1 MFDFLVI
8 SERLTKK
15 GGIEI
20 YEVYP
25 RFKIKN
31 PSSDLMIKGKDF
43 YAVWDERKNLW
54 STNEQDVI
62 EIIDGELD
70 RYARENLERFE
81 PRPVRVLHMWDA
93 ETGMI
98 DRWHTYCQ
106 KQMRDCFH
114 MLDEKLIFS
123 NMQAKKEDYSS
134 KSLPYPLEAGDT
146 SAWDKLIG
154 TLYGDKEKHKI
165 EWCIGSIVNGASK
178 QLQKFMVLYG
188 EPGSG
193 KSTLLDIIDKKL
205 FVGYTDSVDSNALGS
220 ASASF
225 ALESFKNNPLVAI
238 QHEGDLSRIEDNTK
252 LNSLVSHDKMTVNE
266 KFKGLYQ
273 NAFKSFLILS
283 SNKPVKI
290 TDAKSGLMRRLI
302 DVHPTGNLLPRAEYN
317 RLLKQI
323 DFELGAIA
331 EKCKRVFEEN
341 PGYYDKYMPIAMLGA
356 TNDFY
361 NFIQDYWPIFKRQDS
376 TTLQAAWGLYNTW
389 CEKTRVPYPYSQRIF
404 KEELKNYFSEFQER
418 ITIGGERIRSW
429 YGGFKADKFEQEE
442 NAETTSAIPD
452 WLQMTEQESK
462 LDILLKDMPAQYPVE
477 DGSRLERKWAN
488 CTTTLKDLDT
498 HRLHHVK
505 VPENLI
511 VIDFDISV
519 NGEKNLERS
528 LEEAAKWPKTYAE
541 LSRSGKAI
549 HLHYFYNGDVSELS
563 SIYDDKI
570 EIKTLLG
577 DQSLRRML
585 TKCNSLDIATINA
598 GLPKKEVKKTIE
610 EKQIKSE
617 KGLRTLIKRNLAK
630 EIHPGTKPSIDF
642 IEKILEDAYKS
653 GLAYDVSD
661 MRNAITAFAAGS
673 THQPDYC
680 LKAVGRMKFKSDDK
694 TEVPVDIPPEEEPDE
709 EPMLVYDL
717 EVFSNL
723 FLSNRKP
730 LEDFTPK
737 DFKTWLAYLH
747 QLKYHHKPV
756 TRMIN
761 PKPTEIEDMVRYRL
775 IGFNC
780 RRYDNHIL
788 WGRMMGYSNIQLY
801 QLSQRIVNGNSKRND
816 AFFGEAYNLSYT
828 DVYDFASAGNKKSL
842 KKLEI
847 EMVAKANEDL
857 AKARAQL
864 AAGESM
870 EKVADDVGL
879 PVDILEQYLHDE
891 LHLTLHHELGL
902 PWDKPVPEEMWPKVA
917 EYCDDDVIATE
928 AAFHYLNADWT
939 ARQILAD
946 IAGMSVNDTTNQ
958 LTTRIIFQ
966 QVRKPQAEFCYRN
979 LSQPVKELA
988 DEVMAFLKDACPDM
1002 MNHLHGD
1009 EDSLL
1014 PYFPGYTFEK
1024 SVSVYQGEEVGEGG
1038 YVYAEPGMYT
1048 DVALL
1053 DIASMHPHSVI
1064 AECLFGPRF
1073 TRRFKEIVDGR
1084 VDIKH
1089 EAWDEVNHILDGKM
1103 APYIER
1109 VKRGEMSSKE
1119 LANALKT
1126 AINSVYGL
1134 TSAAFE
1140 NAFRDPRNV
1149 DNIVAKR
1156 GALFMVN
1163 LKKEVQARGY
1173 TVAHIK
1179 TDSIKIPGA
1188 GPEIIRF
1195 VQDYGKD
1202 YGYTFEHEATY
1213 DRMCLVNNAVYIA
1226 KYATPE
1232 RCEKLYGAGVVPG
1245 DNHKKGGKWTATG
1258 KQFAVPYVFKTL
1270 FTGEE
1275 IEFEDL
1281 CETFSVTGSLYLDFN
1296 EKLPDVSETEAAL
1309 MKALKL
1315 IGWSYDDWLDF
1326 LGGAEPKSPLT
1337 VDNER
1342 HLRQMKA
1349 MIDIGH
1355 NYHFVGRVGLFTPV
1369 KPGCGGGLLMRESGG
1384 KYASATGA
1392 KDYRWCESDAIDAIR
1407 SVTGQD
1413 KPVFTKNDI
1422 DRSYYNRLAD
1432 EAKDAIRQ
1440 YGDFEWFVG

>member
-1 MFDFLVI
+1 MIDFLMV
-8 SERLTKK
+8 SERLVKK
-15 GGIEI
+15 NGIES

-25 RFKIKN
+25 RFKIRN
-31 PSSDLMIKGKDF
+31 PSNDLMIKGKDF
-43 YAVWDERKNLW
+43 YAVWDERNKRW
-54 STNEQDVI
+54 SQSEQDVI

-70 RYARENLERFE
+70 RYASENKDRFE

-123 NMQAKKEDYSS
+123 NMEPKKEDYSS

-178 QLQKFMVLYG
+178 NLQKFMVLYG

-205 FVGYTDSVDSNALGS
+205 FAGYTDSVDSNALGS
-220 ASASF
+220 ASAAF

-266 KFKGLYQ
+266 KYKGLYQ

-302 DVHPTGNLLPRAEYN
+302 DVRPTGNLLPRAEYN
-317 RLLKQI
+317 RLNKQI

-331 EKCKRVFEEN
+331 YKCKTVFEDN
-341 PGYYDKYMPIAMLGA
+341 PAYYDKYQPINMLGA

-361 NFIQDYWPIFKRQDS
+361 NFVMDHWPVFKKQDS

-404 KEELKNYFSEFQER
+404 KEELKNYFEDFQER
-418 ITIGGERIRSW
+418 ITINGERIRSW
-429 YGGFKADKFEQEE
+429 YGGFKADKFDPEEVEEPPKPEQP
-442 NAETTSAIPD
+442 AIPH
-452 WLQMTEQESK
+452 WLEMKEQPSK
-462 LDILLKDMPAQYPVE
+462 LDIVLQDMPAQYVL
-477 DGSRLERKWAN
+477 DGTSRLPHRWVN
-488 CTTTLKDLDT
+488 CKTHLKDLDT
-498 HRLHHVK
+498 HKLHHVK

-511 VIDFDISV
+511 VIDLDIAV
-519 NGEKNLERS
+519 NGEKSLERN
-528 LEEAAKWPKTYAE
+528 LEEAAKWPPTYAE

-549 HLHYFYNGDVSELS
+549 HLHYYYDGNVNELS
-563 SIYDDKI
+563 SVYDDKI

-585 TKCNSLDIATINA
+585 SKCNDLDIATINT
-598 GLPKKEVKKTIE
+598 GLPKKEVKKTVE
-610 EKQIKSE
+610 AKQIQSE
-617 KGLRTLIKRNLAK
+617 KGLRELIKRNLAK
-630 EIHPGTKPSIDF
+630 EIHKFTRPSIDF
-642 IEKILEDAYKS
+642 IEKILDDAHAS
-653 GLAYDVSD
+653 GLSYDVSD
-661 MRNAITAFAAGS
+661 MKNAIVAFAAGS
-673 THQPDYC
+673 SNSAEHC
-680 LKAVGRMKFKSDDK
+680 LKAVGRMKFKSEDRIQEALPAAGTDK
-694 TEVPVDIPPEEEPDE
+694 PRCILDVEVLPNLLLVNWKVEEDYKPSDFEGKTPEERWAKYIER
-709 EPMLVYDL
+709 L
-717 EVFSNL
+717 
-723 FLSNRKP
+723 
-730 LEDFTPK
+730 
-737 DFKTWLAYLH
+737 KTD
-747 QLKYHHKPV
+747 HKPV
-756 TRMIN
+756 MRMIN
-761 PKPTEIEDMVRYRL
+761 PTPTEVEALVNRIRYY
-775 IGFNC
+775 GHNC

-788 WGRMMGYSNIQLY
+788 YGRIMGYSNTQLY
-801 QLSQRIVNGNSKRND
+801 MLSNRIIKGDRS
-816 AFFGEAYNLSYT
+816 AFFGEAYNLSET
-828 DVYDFASAGNKKSL
+828 DTYDFASAGNKMSL

-847 EMVAKANEDL
+847 KMGFFH
-857 AKARAQL
+857 Q
-864 AAGESM
+864 
-870 EKVADDVGL
+870 
-879 PVDILEQYLHDE
+879 
-891 LHLTLHHELGL
+891 ELGL
-902 PWDKPVPEEMWPKVA
+902 EWNKPVPEELWPKVA
-917 EYCDDDVIATE
+917 AYCDNDVLATE
-928 AAFHYLNADWT
+928 AAFHYLEPDWT

-946 IAGMSVNDTTNQ
+946 IAGMTVNDTTNQ
-958 LTTRIIFQ
+958 LTTRIIFD
-966 QVRKPQAEFCYRN
+966 QVRKPQSEFCYRN

-988 DEVMAFLKDACPDM
+988 EEVMAFLKDACPDM
-1002 MNHLHGD
+1002 MSHTHGD
-1009 EDSLL
+1009 EDSIL
-1014 PYFPGYTFEK
+1014 PYFPGYTFEN
-1024 SVSVYQGEEVGEGG
+1024 SVSLYQGEEVGEGG
-1038 YVYAEPGMYT
+1038 YVYAEPGKYD

-1073 TRRFKEIVDGR
+1073 TKRFKEIVDGR

-1089 EAWDEVNHILDGKM
+1089 EAWDEVNKILDGKM
-1103 APYIER
+1103 TPYIEK
-1109 VKRGEMSSKE
+1109 VKRGEMSSKD

-1163 LKKEVQARGY
+1163 LKKEVQKRGY

-1179 TDSIKIPGA
+1179 TDSIKIPNA
-1188 GPEIIRF
+1188 DPEIIKF

-1232 RCEKLYGAGVVPG
+1232 RCEQLYGAGVVPG
-1245 DNHKKGGKWTATG
+1245 DNRKKGGHWTATG
-1258 KQFAVPYVFKTL
+1258 KQFQVPYVFKTL

-1275 IEFEDL
+1275 ITFEDL

-1296 EKLPDVSETEAAL
+1296 ENLPDVSEAEATL
-1309 MKALKL
+1309 TKALKL

-1326 LGGAEPKSPLT
+1326 LGGAEPKSPLS

-1342 HLRQMKA
+1342 QLRQIKTV
-1349 MIDIGH
+1349 IDAGH

-1392 KDYRWCESDAIDAIR
+1392 KDYRWCESDAVGAIR
-1407 SVTGQD
+1407 AVPGQD
-1413 KPVFTKNDI
+1413 KPVFTMNDI
-1422 DRSYYNRLAD
+1422 DRSYYNKLVD
-1432 EAKDAIRQ
+1432 DAKDAIRQ
-1440 YGDFEWFVG
+1440 YCDFEEFVG